1 MKSNKFK
8 IESDKNLT
16 SILRDNLSRQND
28 KLNQDFD
35 EKILIYNNLREVQS
49 KSSKSQTPSN
59 FQRTQN

>member
-16 SILRDNLSRQND
+16 SILRDNPSRQND

-49 KSSKSQTPSN
+49 KSSKSQTPSS

>member
-16 SILRDNLSRQND
+16 SIFRDNPSRQNE

-49 KSSKSQTPSN
+49 KGSKSQTPSA
-59 FQRTQN
+59 FQRS

>member
-16 SILRDNLSRQND
+16 SIFRDNPSRQND

-35 EKILIYNNLREVQS
+35 EKILIYNSLREVESIGS
-49 KSSKSQTPSN
+49 KSKTPSN
-59 FQRTQN
+59 FQRT